1 MLLLITGNDIES
13 DLPFK
18 FFYIR
23 FFFNSQHEIV
33 LMPSF
38 VFKQKISEDINLAK
52 KVLTGAIRTLIY

>member
-1 MLLLITGNDIES
+1 MLLLIIENDIES

-18 FFYIR
+18 LFSIIIFF
-23 FFFNSQHEIV
+23 SQHEIV

-52 KVLTGAIRTLIY
+52 KVHTGAIRTIIY